1 MGEYNRVKQAKAG
14 VVAAQAREQ
23 DSKQQFYDR
32 LRNLYMRASGLQQTA
47 IAYRESL
54 KALNNT
60 ALLMKALD
68 VGEIS
73 LLNYIVEIGLYYD
86 TVNQTLAA
94 ERDFEKALADL
105 SAVEL

>member
-1 MGEYNRVKQAKAG
+1 
-14 VVAAQAREQ
+14 
-23 DSKQQFYDR
+23 
-32 LRNLYMRASGLQQTA
+32 
-47 IAYRESL
+47 
-54 KALNNT
+54 
-60 ALLMKALD
+60 MKALD

-105 SAVEL
+105 SAVELLKSKPMRKLKSHILKLERSVCQMVFILSTVLGIIAGTCFWIFISRLWK

>member
-1 MGEYNRVKQAKAG
+1 
-14 VVAAQAREQ
+14 
-23 DSKQQFYDR
+23 
-32 LRNLYMRASGLQQTA
+32 
-47 IAYRESL
+47 
-54 KALNNT
+54 
-60 ALLMKALD
+60 MKALD

>member
-1 MGEYNRVKQAKAG
+1 
-14 VVAAQAREQ
+14 
-23 DSKQQFYDR
+23 
-32 LRNLYMRASGLQQTA
+32 MRANGLQQTA
-47 IAYRESL
+47 AGYRKSL
-54 KALNNT
+54 QSLNNT
-60 ALLMKALD
+60 DLLMKALD
-68 VGEIS
+68 VGEIN

>member
-1 MGEYNRVKQAKAG
+1 MWGFPSLYGRIRIGVKQAKAG

-60 ALLMKALD
+60 ALTD
-68 VGEIS
+68 ESTGC
-73 LLNYIVEIGLYYD
+73 G
-86 TVNQTLAA
+86 
-94 ERDFEKALADL
+94 
-105 SAVEL
+105 